1 MILLSLRGFI
11 SGSKE
16 KSDRKEGWNHSNYG
30 ESGWR
35 GTDLYCDGEVV
46 GSSCKIKSA

>member
-11 SGSKE
+11 SGSKGE
-16 KSDRKEGWNHSNYG
+16 SNRKGGWKHSNYG

-46 GSSCKIKSA
+46 GNSCKIKSA